1 MTGTY
6 QWDASYSGDTN
17 NNRSSDNNNGNEQV
31 MVSPASPT
39 LTTTPSRPRSRW
51 ARRR

>member
-17 NNRSSDNNNGNEQV
+17 NGSVSDNNAANEQV
-31 MVSPASPT
+31 TVSPASPT
-39 LTTTPSRPRSRW
+39 LSTIPDPTTVTLGATR
-51 ARRR
+51 